1 MGTSVSAASTNTRVA
16 SSGQSVTVTT
26 DDFDL
31 EVPFDPEVKERAL
44 RAESSAWDVS
54 HAVAAEP
61 GDIPVI
67 DMATWI
73 ATGDAV
79 ELARIAEQVNAACQT
94 AGFFQ
99 LTGHKVSVDL
109 IAEMFEMNKR
119 FHGLPLGI
127 KQQVRMDRSDW
138 PITGVGYLPMYSR
151 KLPSRDKANL
161 NEAFL
166 VKGNRDLSLADSQWI
181 GDEYLPGFRSTVER
195 YVDAVNELALQM
207 LPIYAVAL
215 GLDPDFFA
223 PGFDRPSWRLRMTHY
238 PPVPEIL
245 EDDADF
251 GIAPHVDTTF
261 FTLLLQNAAGLMI
274 YSHQRRCWIQAPVV
288 PDAFVVNTGEL
299 LKQWTNDRYLSVRH
313 FANNDAAESRYSI
326 PFFYNAAADYP
337 MECLPTC
344 QGPGNPPKYPTISYE
359 QSQAIAQGE

>member
-1 MGTSVSAASTNTRVA
+1 VS
-16 SSGQSVTVTT
+16 VTT
-26 DDFDL
+26 DDFD
-31 EVPFDPEVKERAL
+31 PEAKERAL

-67 DMATWI
+67 DMAAWI
-73 ATGDAV
+73 AAGDAD
-79 ELARIAEQVNAACQT
+79 ELARIAAQVNAACET

-99 LTGHKVSVDL
+99 LTGHTVPIDL
-109 IAEMFEMNKR
+109 IAEMFEMNER
-119 FHGLPLGI
+119 FHSLPLEI
-127 KQQVRMDRSDW
+127 KQQVRMDRPDW
-138 PITGVGYLPMYSR
+138 PIGGVGYLPMYSR

-166 VKGNRDLSLADSQWI
+166 VKGNRDISLGDSQWI
-181 GDEYLPGFRSTVER
+181 ADEHLPGFRSTVER
-195 YVDAVNELALQM
+195 YVGAVNELALRM

-215 GLDPDFFA
+215 GLDSDYFA
-223 PGFDRPSWRLRMTHY
+223 PSFEHPSWRLRMTHY
-238 PPVPEIL
+238 PPVPEML
-245 EDDADF
+245 EDDAEF

-261 FTLLLQNAAGLMI
+261 FTLLLQNAAGLTI
-274 YSHQRRCWIQAPVV
+274 YSHQRSCWIQAPVV

-313 FANNDAAESRYSI
+313 FANNDAADSRYSI
-326 PFFYNAAADYP
+326 PFFYNAAAAYP

-344 QGPGNPPKYPTISYE
+344 QGPGNPPRYPTISYE
-359 QSQAIAQGE
+359 QSQAAAQGE

>member
-1 MGTSVSAASTNTRVA
+1 M
-16 SSGQSVTVTT
+16 TVTI
-26 DDFDL
+26 DDFD
-31 EVPFDPEVKERAL
+31 PAAKERTL

-54 HAVAAEP
+54 HAVPADP

-67 DMATWI
+67 NMAPWV
-73 ATGDAV
+73 AGNDAD
-79 ELARIAEQVNAACQT
+79 ELTRIAKQVNSACET

-99 LTGHKVSVDL
+99 LTGHTVPVDL
-109 IAEMFEMNKR
+109 IAEMFEMTER
-119 FHGLPLGI
+119 FHGLPLDI
-127 KQQVRMDRSDW
+127 KQQVRMDRPGW
-138 PITGVGYLPMYSR
+138 PIGGVGYLPMYSR

-166 VKGNRDLSLADSQWI
+166 VKGNRVLSLGDSQWI
-181 GDEYLPGFRSTVER
+181 ADEHLPGFQSTVER
-195 YVDAVNELALQM
+195 YADAVNELALRM

-215 GLDPDFFA
+215 GLHPEFFA
-223 PGFDRPSWRLRMTHY
+223 PGFEHPSWRLRMTHY

-245 EDDADF
+245 EDAAEF

-261 FTLLLQNAAGLMI
+261 FTLLLQNAAGLTI
-274 YSHQRRCWIQAPVV
+274 YSHPRECWIQAPVV
-288 PDAFVVNTGEL
+288 SDAFVVNSGEL

-313 FANNDAAESRYSI
+313 FANNDAADSRYSI

-344 QGPGNPPKYPTISYE
+344 HGPGNPSKYPTISYE
-359 QSQAIAQGE
+359 HSQAAAQGE